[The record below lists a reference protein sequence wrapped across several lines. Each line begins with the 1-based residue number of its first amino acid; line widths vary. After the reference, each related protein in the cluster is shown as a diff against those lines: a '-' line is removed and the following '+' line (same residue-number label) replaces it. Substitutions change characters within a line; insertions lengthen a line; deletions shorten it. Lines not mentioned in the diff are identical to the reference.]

1 MRVRTPESFLDDLG
15 DSMSIRLKALLTASV
30 AAVSLSGG
38 QSVAQE
44 TAQGR
49 AAILVEEILVYGT
62 KKNRAEE
69 LQDVP
74 IAVSAFNESQ
84 LDARQ
89 LITIEDLSFSSP
101 NVSLDQ
107 VGTTP
112 GVQNFSIRGLGLVSS
127 IPSVDPTVGLF
138 MDGIYLGVSA
148 GVVVDTFDLESVEIL
163 RGPQGLLF
171 GRNVTGGA
179 VLLRS
184 KRPTGEFGAK
194 AKLSYETGPQY
205 TVSASVEGA
214 LVDDKLSGKISVY
227 HKDDDGYFD
236 NIADPA
242 RDIGAQETI
251 MVRPTLVFT
260 PTDGLDVTAIYE
272 HGSLDGDG
280 AVPQRALD
288 PNPSVTSD
296 NLFAEVDTPG
306 SVDIKWNQFTL
317 EANWD
322 VGPGTL
328 TNIFGYRDLDQEGRS
343 DVDASPLPL
352 FTGDLF
358 VEQDQISNELRYFGE
373 FTDQL
378 SATMGLYYF
387 EQDVLYR
394 ENRFLAFGTIIGG
407 LGGDQTHKNYG
418 AFLNI
423 DYNVTDAL
431 TLTVGARYTD
441 EKKNAN
447 VSRFGLC
454 DVVTNQ
460 CAPDFTDSESWSNV
474 SPKIGLQW
482 QATDEALVYAHWTK
496 GFRSGGYNFRTTVP
510 QIFDAG
516 PTDEEKQDS
525 FEVGF
530 KSSWM
535 DRKLVLNGALFWNDL
550 KDLQRELNV
559 ANPIVGVVQGL
570 RNTADATIKGF
581 EFDLVALPVSQFA
594 INASVG
600 YLDDEYDDIRFDLTG
615 DGVINQA
622 DFDLSIVRLP
632 EWTYNIGA
640 TFDQEL
646 GNLGLLSLRGEYSY
660 RDDTFFTDNNVGTLP
675 SYNVFNASLSLI
687 SFDEQWT
694 VTFYGKNLSD
704 EAILQQNTT
713 LPFGA
718 FGAPRLST
726 LAEGRRWG
734 VELKFQY

>member
-1 MRVRTPESFLDDLG
+1 M
-15 DSMSIRLKALLTASV
+15 I
-30 AAVSLSGG
+30 
-38 QSVAQE
+38 
-44 TAQGR
+44 
-49 AAILVEEILVYGT
+49 EEIQVYGT

-74 IAVSAFNESQ
+74 VAVSAFNERA

-89 LITIEDLSFSSP
+89 LITIEDLSFAAP

-112 GVQNFSIRGLGLVSS
+112 GVQNFSIRGLGINSS

-138 MDGIYLGVSA
+138 MDGVYLGITA

-194 AKLSYETGPQY
+194 AKVSYETGPQY
-205 TVSASVEGA
+205 TASASVEGA
-214 LVDDKLSGKISVY
+214 LAGDKLAGKLSFY
-227 HKDDDGYFD
+227 YKDDEGYFD
-236 NIADPA
+236 NIADPS
-242 RDIGAQETI
+242 RDLGAQETI
-251 MVRPTLVFT
+251 MFRPTLVFT
-260 PTDGLDVTAIYE
+260 PSDRVDLTLIYE
-272 HGSLDGDG
+272 HGDLEGDG

-288 PNPSVTSD
+288 ANPSVTSD
-296 NLFAEVDTPG
+296 NIFAEIDIPG
-306 SVDIKWNQFTL
+306 FVDIKWNQLTFET
-317 EANWD
+317 NWD

-328 TNIFGYRDLDQEGRS
+328 TNIFAYRDVDQTGSS
-343 DVDASPLPL
+343 DIDASPLPL
-352 FTGDLF
+352 FRGDLF
-358 VEQDQISNELRYFGE
+358 IEQDQISNELRYFGE
-373 FTDQL
+373 ITDQL
-378 SATMGLYYF
+378 SVTAELYYF
-387 EQDVLYR
+387 DQDVFYR
-394 ENRFLAFGTIIGG
+394 ENRFLAFGSIIGG
-407 LGGDQTHKNYG
+407 LGGDQQHKNYG
-418 AFLNI
+418 GFLTADYDVTSAFRI
-423 DYNVTDAL
+423 TA
-431 TLTVGARYTD
+431 GARYTE
-441 EKKNAN
+441 EKKSAN

-454 DVVTNQ
+454 DVTTNI
-460 CAPDFTDSESWSNV
+460 CAPDFTDAEKWSNV
-474 SPKIGLQW
+474 SPKIGVQW
-482 QATDEALVYAHWTK
+482 YPTDDAQVYAHWTK

-510 QIFDAG
+510 QILDAG

-525 FEVGF
+525 FEIGF

-535 DRKLVLNGALFWNDL
+535 DRKLVLNGAAFYNDL
-550 KDLQRELNV
+550 TDLQRELNI

-581 EFDLVALPVSQFA
+581 ELDMVALPISQFA

-600 YLDDEYDDIRFDLTG
+600 YLHGDYDEIRFDLTS
-615 DGVINQA
+615 DGVINDA
-622 DFDLSIVRLP
+622 DLNLSIPRLP
-632 EWTYNIGA
+632 EWTYNVGA

-646 GNLGLLSLRGEYSY
+646 GNLGLLSFRGEYSY
-660 RDDTFFTDNNVGTLP
+660 RDNTFFTDNNIGTLP
-675 SYNVFNASLSLI
+675 SYNVFNASVSLI

-694 VTFYGKNLSD
+694 LTFYGKNLSD

-726 LAEGRRWG
+726 LAEGRRLG
-734 VELKFQY
+734 LELKFQY

>member
-1 MRVRTPESFLDDLG
+1 
-15 DSMSIRLKALLTASV
+15 MSIKFKALLATSAAALCFTA
-30 AAVSLSGG
+30 G
-38 QSVAQE
+38 QSGAQEE
-44 TAQGR
+44 TAQAGR
-49 AAILVEEILVYGT
+49 AAVLIEEIQVYGT
-62 KKNRAEE
+62 KKNRTEE

-74 IAVSAFNESQ
+74 VAISAFNESA

-89 LITIEDLSFSSP
+89 LITIEDLSFAAP

-112 GVQNFSIRGLGLVSS
+112 GVQNFSIRGLGINSS

-138 MDGIYLGVSA
+138 MDGVYLGITA
-148 GVVVDTFDLESVEIL
+148 GVVVDTFDLESIEIL

-194 AKLSYETGPQY
+194 AKVSYETGPQY
-205 TVSASVEGA
+205 TASASVEGSLA
-214 LVDDKLSGKISVY
+214 EGKLAGKLSFY
-227 HKDDDGYFD
+227 YKDDEGYFD

-251 MVRPTLVFT
+251 MFRPTLVFT
-260 PTDGLDVTAIYE
+260 PSDRVDLTLIYE
-272 HGSLDGDG
+272 YGDLKGDG

-288 PNPSVTSD
+288 ANPSITSD
-296 NLFAEVDTPG
+296 NIFAEIDIPG
-306 SVDIKWNQFTL
+306 EVDIKWDQLTFET
-317 EANWD
+317 NWD

-328 TNIFGYRDLDQEGRS
+328 TNIFGYRKLDQSGFS

-352 FTGDLF
+352 FRGDLF
-358 VEQDQISNELRYFGE
+358 IEQDQISNELRYFGE

-378 SATMGLYYF
+378 SVTAGLYYF
-387 EQDVLYR
+387 DQDVFYR
-394 ENRFLAFGTIIGG
+394 ENRFIAFGTIIGG
-407 LGGDQTHKNYG
+407 LGGDQKHKNYG
-418 AFLNI
+418 GFLTAEYDI
-423 DYNVTDAL
+423 TDRVTITA
-431 TLTVGARYTD
+431 GARYTE
-441 EKKNAN
+441 EKKDAN

-460 CAPDFTDSESWSNV
+460 CAPDFSDARKWSNV
-474 SPKIGLQW
+474 SPKIGVQW
-482 QATDEALVYAHWTK
+482 YPTDDAQVYAHWTK

-510 QIFDAG
+510 QILDAG

-525 FEVGF
+525 FEIGF

-535 DRKLVLNGALFWNDL
+535 DRKLVLNGAAFYNDL
-550 KDLQRELNV
+550 KDLQRELNI

-581 EFDLVALPVSQFA
+581 ELDMVALPISQFA
-594 INASVG
+594 INASIG
-600 YLDDEYDDIRFDLTG
+600 YLNGDYDEIRFDLTS
-615 DGVINQA
+615 DGVINDA
-622 DFDLSIVRLP
+622 DLNLSIPRLP
-632 EWTYNIGA
+632 EWTYNVGA

-646 GNLGLLSLRGEYSY
+646 GNLGLLSFRGEYSY
-660 RDDTFFTDNNVGTLP
+660 RDNTFFTDNNIGTLP
-675 SYNVFNASLSLI
+675 SYNVFNASVSLI

-694 VTFYGKNLSD
+694 LTFYGKNLSD

-734 VELKFQY
+734 LELKSQY

>member
-1 MRVRTPESFLDDLG
+1 M
-15 DSMSIRLKALLTASV
+15 SMKRKALLATSV
-30 AAVSLSGG
+30 AAFCLSTGSALA
-38 QSVAQE
+38 QQE
-44 TAQGR
+44 TAQAGR
-49 AAILVEEILVYGT
+49 AAVLIEEIQVYGT

-74 IAVSAFNESQ
+74 VAISAFNEGA

-89 LITIEDLSFSSP
+89 LITIEDLSFAAP

-112 GVQNFSIRGLGLVSS
+112 GVQNFSIRGIGLVSS
-127 IPSVDPTVGLF
+127 IPSIDPTVGLF
-138 MDGIYLGVSA
+138 MDGVYLGISA

-184 KRPTGEFGAK
+184 KRPNGEFGAK
-194 AKLSYETGPQY
+194 AKVSYETGPQY
-205 TVSASVEGA
+205 NASAAVEGS
-214 LVDDKLSGKISVY
+214 LVDDRLAGKLSFY
-227 HKDDDGYFD
+227 YKDDEGYFD
-236 NIADPA
+236 NIADPS
-242 RDIGAQETI
+242 RDVGAQETL
-251 MVRPTLVFT
+251 MFRPTLVFT
-260 PTDGLDVTAIYE
+260 PSDRVDFTLIYE
-272 HGSLDGDG
+272 HGDLKGDG

-288 PNPSVTSD
+288 ANPSVTSD
-296 NLFAEVDTPG
+296 NIFAEIDLPG
-306 SVDIKWNQFTL
+306 EVDIKWDQLTV
-317 EANWD
+317 EMNWD

-328 TNIFGYRDLDQEGRS
+328 TNIFGYRDLDQEGFS
-343 DVDASPLPL
+343 DIDASPLPL
-352 FTGDLF
+352 FRGDLF
-358 VEQDQISNELRYFGE
+358 IEQDQVSNELRYFAE
-373 FTDQL
+373 LDDQL
-378 SATMGLYYF
+378 SFTAGLYYF
-387 EQDVLYR
+387 DQDVLYR
-394 ENRFLAFGTIIGG
+394 ENRFIAFGTIIGG
-407 LGGDQTHKNYG
+407 LGGDQAHKNYG
-418 AFLNI
+418 AFLTI
-423 DYNVTDAL
+423 DYDITPSFRL
-431 TLTVGARYTD
+431 TAGARYTE
-441 EKKNAN
+441 EKKDAN
-447 VSRFGLC
+447 VSRFGFC
-454 DVVTNQ
+454 DVTNNQ
-460 CAPDFTDSESWSNV
+460 CMPDFSDAEKWSNV
-474 SPKIGLQW
+474 TPKVGIQW
-482 QATDEALVYAHWTK
+482 YPTDEAQVYAHWTK

-530 KSSWM
+530 KSSWA
-535 DRKLVLNGALFWNDL
+535 DRQLVLNGAAFYNDL

-559 ANPIVGVVQGL
+559 ANPIVGVVQGI

-581 EFDLVALPVSQFA
+581 ELDMVALPLPQLA
-594 INASVG
+594 INASLG
-600 YLDDEYDDIRFDLTG
+600 YLEGDYDDVTFDLTG

-622 DFDLSIVRLP
+622 DLDLKIVRLP
-632 EWTYNIGA
+632 KWTHTVGA

-646 GNLGLLSLRGEYSY
+646 GNFGLLSLRGEYSH
-660 RDDTFFTDNNVGTLP
+660 RSSTFFTDKNIGTLP
-675 SYNVFNASLSLI
+675 SYDVFNASVSLI

-694 VTFYGKNLSD
+694 LTFYGKNLSD

-734 VELKFQY
+734 LELKFQY

>member
-1 MRVRTPESFLDDLG
+1 
-15 DSMSIRLKALLTASV
+15 MSIKFKALLATSAAALCFTA
-30 AAVSLSGG
+30 G
-38 QSVAQE
+38 QSGAQEE
-44 TAQGR
+44 TAQAGR
-49 AAILVEEILVYGT
+49 AAVLIEEIQVYGT
-62 KKNRAEE
+62 KKNRTEE

-74 IAVSAFNESQ
+74 VAISAFNESA

-89 LITIEDLSFSSP
+89 LITIEDLSFAAP

-112 GVQNFSIRGLGLVSS
+112 GVQNFSIRGLGINSS

-138 MDGIYLGVSA
+138 MDGVYLGITA
-148 GVVVDTFDLESVEIL
+148 GVVVDTFDLESIEIL

-194 AKLSYETGPQY
+194 AKVSYETGPQY
-205 TVSASVEGA
+205 TASASVEGSLA
-214 LVDDKLSGKISVY
+214 EGKLAGKLSFY
-227 HKDDDGYFD
+227 YKDDEGYFD

-251 MVRPTLVFT
+251 MFRPTLVFT
-260 PTDGLDVTAIYE
+260 PSDRVDLTLIYE
-272 HGSLDGDG
+272 YGDLKGDG

-288 PNPSVTSD
+288 ANPSITSD
-296 NLFAEVDTPG
+296 NIFAEIDIPG
-306 SVDIKWNQFTL
+306 EVDIKWDQLTFET
-317 EANWD
+317 NWD

-328 TNIFGYRDLDQEGRS
+328 TNIFGYRKLDQSGFS

-352 FTGDLF
+352 FRGDLF
-358 VEQDQISNELRYFGE
+358 IEQDQISNELRYFGE

-378 SATMGLYYF
+378 SVTAGLYYF
-387 EQDVLYR
+387 DQDVFYR
-394 ENRFLAFGTIIGG
+394 ENRFIAFGTIIGG
-407 LGGDQTHKNYG
+407 LGGDQKHKNYG
-418 AFLNI
+418 GFLTAEYDI
-423 DYNVTDAL
+423 TDRVTITA
-431 TLTVGARYTD
+431 GARYTE
-441 EKKNAN
+441 EKKDAN

-460 CAPDFTDSESWSNV
+460 CAPDFSDARKWSNV
-474 SPKIGLQW
+474 SPKIGVQW
-482 QATDEALVYAHWTK
+482 YPTDDAQVYAHWTK

-510 QIFDAG
+510 QILDAG
-516 PTDEEKQDS
+516 PADEEKQDS
-525 FEVGF
+525 FEIGF

-535 DRKLVLNGALFWNDL
+535 DRKLVLNGAAFYNDL
-550 KDLQRELNV
+550 KDLQRELNI

-581 EFDLVALPVSQFA
+581 ELDMVALPISQFA
-594 INASVG
+594 INASIG
-600 YLDDEYDDIRFDLTG
+600 YLNGDYDEIRFDLTS
-615 DGVINQA
+615 DGVINDA
-622 DFDLSIVRLP
+622 DLNLSIPRLP
-632 EWTYNIGA
+632 EWTYNVGA

-646 GNLGLLSLRGEYSY
+646 GNLGLLSFRGEYSY
-660 RDDTFFTDNNVGTLP
+660 RDNTFFTDNNIGTLP
-675 SYNVFNASLSLI
+675 SYNVFNASVSLI

-694 VTFYGKNLSD
+694 LTFYGKNLSD
-704 EAILQQNTT
+704 EAILQQNAT

-734 VELKFQY
+734 LELKSQY